1 MMIHTRIPFAA
12 LIAALIVAFGAGF
25 AAQNGDDFARRQ
37 YESGLTFLQTA
48 RYSEA
53 LKDFQAVV
61 DSFPQSSVA
70 DDALLQVALHRL
82 DVARDVAGA
91 QAAADRLLK
100 DYPNS
105 DSAPMAYIVAGR
117 LTIARGHSPADVDGA
132 LASFE
137 RVPRLF
143 PGSDAV
149 AAARFYAGE
158 TLRLARRADEAM
170 DRFRRVSMEYPGST
184 WAARADLS
192 AVPVLVAEDRASQA
206 FARLQQIRLEF
217 PGSAEANTAL
227 RYNTI
232 LYRLFV
238 RGRSQPPY
246 SFSGQYIGSETSRF
260 RDVTGI
266 TIDEAG
272 RVLLGHRQG
281 VAIFDG
287 KGTLTRTVNAEDS
300 SAFFLEAGTRVVIV
314 REGTLN
320 PEGAAAVS
328 VGVPVPNR
336 LPRPLE
342 KIPAVVTLTNGD
354 RLIVDREAKNVLR
367 YSSQGKY
374 IGVFASVNTE
384 RLARNEL
391 DDVAIIDR
399 ETKAI
404 VLTDREGR
412 PLGKIGPKGAGYQF
426 ENPIDVA
433 FDSLGHLYVLDRN
446 RPAIH
451 IFGAK
456 NRSLAV
462 ITTGKE
468 PGGLQRPQAL
478 AVDGFGRLYVF
489 DEGSQRIQVYQ

>member
-1 MMIHTRIPFAA
+1 MMIHTRIRFAA
-12 LIAALIVAFGAGF
+12 LIAGLIAAFSAGF

-37 YESGLTFLQTA
+37 YESGLTFLHNA

-117 LTIARGHSPADVDGA
+117 LTIAKGRSPADVDGA

-158 TLRLARRADEAM
+158 TLRLARRGDEAM
-170 DRFRRVSMEYPGST
+170 DRLGRVSMEYPRSI

-192 AVPVLVAEDRASQA
+192 TVPLLVAGDRASQA

-227 RYNTI
+227 RYSTI

-246 SFSGQYIGSETSRF
+246 TFSGRYIGSEASRF

-266 TIDEAG
+266 IIDDAG
-272 RVLLGHRQG
+272 RVLLGHRLG
-281 VAIFDG
+281 VSIFDG
-287 KGTLTRTVNAEDS
+287 KGTFTRTVNAEDA
-300 SAFFLEAGTRVVIV
+300 SAFFLEEGTRIVVV
-314 REGTLN
+314 RKGTLN
-320 PEGAAAVS
+320 PEGAAPIS
-328 VGVPVPNR
+328 MGVPVSNR
-336 LPRPLE
+336 LPRPLDE
-342 KIPAVVTLTNGD
+342 IPAVVTLTNGD
-354 RLIVDREAKNVLR
+354 RLIVDRDAKTVLR

-374 IGVFASVNTE
+374 IGVFTSMNTE

-391 DDVAIIDR
+391 DEVAMIDR

-404 VLTDREGR
+404 VLIDREGR
-412 PLGKIGPKGAGYQF
+412 PLGRIAPKGAGYQF
-426 ENPIDVA
+426 ENPIDLA
-433 FDSLGHLYVLDRN
+433 YDSLGHLYVLDRN

-451 IFGAK
+451 VFGAK

-468 PGGLQRPQAL
+468 SGGLLRPQAL
-478 AVDGFGRLYVF
+478 AIDGFGRIYVF
-489 DEGSQRIQVYQ
+489 DESSQRIQVYQ

>member
-1 MMIHTRIPFAA
+1 MIHTRIRFAA
-12 LIAALIVAFGAGF
+12 TMAGLMVALGAGF
-25 AAQNGDDFARRQ
+25 AAQSGDDFARRQ
-37 YESGLTFLQTA
+37 YESGLTFLQNA

-82 DVARDVAGA
+82 DVARDLAGA

-117 LTIARGHSPADVDGA
+117 LTIARGRSAADVDGA

-158 TLRLARRADEAM
+158 TLRLARRGDEAM
-170 DRFRRVSMEYPGST
+170 DRFRRVAMEFPRST

-192 AVPVLVAEDRASQA
+192 AVPVLVAGDRASQA
-206 FARLQQIRLEF
+206 FAQLQQIRLQF
-217 PGSAEANTAL
+217 PGSAEADTAL

-232 LYRLFV
+232 LYRLSV

-246 SFSGQYIGSETSRF
+246 AFSGRYIGSEASRF
-260 RDVTGI
+260 RDITGI
-266 TIDEAG
+266 IVDDPG

-281 VAIFDG
+281 VSIFDG
-287 KGTLTRTVNAEDS
+287 KGTLTRTVNADNS
-300 SAFFLEAGTRVVIV
+300 SAFFVDEGTRIVVV
-314 REGTLN
+314 RKGTLN
-320 PEGAAAVS
+320 PEGAEPIAL
-328 VGVPVPNR
+328 GVPVPNR
-336 LPRPLE
+336 VPRPLDE
-342 KIPAVVTLTNGD
+342 IPAVVTLTNGD
-354 RLIVDREAKNVLR
+354 RLIADREAKNVLR

-374 IGVFASVNTE
+374 IGVFTAVNAE

-391 DDVAIIDR
+391 DDVALIDR

-412 PLGKIGPKGAGYQF
+412 PLGRITPKGAGHQF
-426 ENPIDVA
+426 ENPVDLA
-433 FDSLGHLYVLDRN
+433 FDPLGHLYVLDRN

-451 IFGAK
+451 VFGAK

-468 PGGLQRPQAL
+468 PGGLHRPQAL
-478 AVDGFGRLYVF
+478 AVDGFGRIYVF
-489 DEGSQRIQVYQ
+489 DEGSERIQVYQ